1 MHQLQADIRIFALCL
16 INMKHFDMRVGL
28 QPRRYL
34 EAGCARLTIDK
45 YPKTHAAVINLFSA
59 DDKQLKYRLMQII

>member
-1 MHQLQADIRIFALCL
+1 MQ
-16 INMKHFDMRVGL
+16 HFDMRVGP
-28 QPRRYL
+28 QPRRNF

-59 DDKQLKYRLMQII
+59 HDKQLKYRPMQIM

>member
-1 MHQLQADIRIFALCL
+1 LQAGFGVFALGL

-28 QPRRYL
+28 QPRSHFQ
-34 EAGCARLTIDK
+34 ASCARLTINK

-59 DDKQLKYRLMQII
+59 DDKQLKYRPMQIM

>member
-1 MHQLQADIRIFALCL
+1 
-16 INMKHFDMRVGL
+16 MKHFDMRVGM
-28 QPRRYL
+28 QPRGHSQASR
-34 EAGCARLTIDK
+34 ARLTIDK

>member
-1 MHQLQADIRIFALCL
+1 
-16 INMKHFDMRVGL
+16 MRVGL

-59 DDKQLKYRLMQII
+59 DDKQLKYRLVQII